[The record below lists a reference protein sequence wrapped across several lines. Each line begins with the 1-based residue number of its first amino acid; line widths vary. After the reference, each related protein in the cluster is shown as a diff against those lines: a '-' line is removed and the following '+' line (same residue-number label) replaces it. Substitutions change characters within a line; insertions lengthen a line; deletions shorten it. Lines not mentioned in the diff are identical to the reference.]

1 MIKLLPR
8 LGLSSGETVF
18 GSLTHP
24 IRTFDKRI
32 WLVLIGLAVCIL
44 AFVQSLN
51 ILASKNREQVNQ
63 ELQKLIGTNAT
74 FDGLEVSLWGGL
86 GFSAK
91 GFRIA
96 DNPRFAATPLLHATE
111 LKLGVSLPQLLLGR
125 VVIDSLTFKNPE
137 LQVITDEE
145 GLLNLTGLRFSK
157 KELGVIPKLRMTSPE
172 KKHPAVSF
180 LVTKIRLKNGRVDF
194 FDRSIKEPAEI
205 QIKNIDMD
213 VDGLDAEA
221 KTGFRL
227 AAALTEGLRHD
238 VKIEG
243 QLGPIQ
249 HDGGWSQQP
258 VDLEIRFDSLHVP
271 MLARA
276 MPFLRNKIPRELDV
290 TGPMAL
296 RAKMAG
302 TFEQPRL
309 TDVTLKVPFFGSSDY
324 NAVLTGAMEL
334 SESRAW
340 NEAQVKGKLTLDPV
354 NLTNL
359 RNLPILKQLLPVELA
374 TEGSMSVYSQFEG
387 TWEQL
392 RIGALMKADKSE
404 LRYRDWLRK
413 PAGSS
418 ARLQAKISRQKRGLV
433 LHESELNL
441 GNSTMTLSGMVE
453 ETAESRLKLK
463 LHSHLGS
470 LAPWGHLLSPLSF
483 YGIGGWVNWDITL
496 EKNLAFFDSGWVIR
510 GRLKLDDA
518 ELRHKES
525 GRKIDHLNASILFL
539 GSEARVENASF
550 RLGSSRLSM
559 AADVVDFSGPKAI
572 YKLWS
577 AELNPADLPA
587 FPVGKASRI
596 GNLTSSG
603 TVYMQD
609 GALWAQG
616 SLASSEGRLQ
626 DTAYRNLRA
635 DVAWS
640 PAGMNF
646 KNLTL
651 QTMQGTLR
659 SEGFWLVH
667 GKRSNSFEV
676 ASQIDSVDIPTLMSQ
691 QFPQVRNRVEGQ
703 LNFRGR
709 FSATTQNGR
718 LLRHDLKGS
727 AETGIQ
733 RGTIR
738 DFNLISLFFLRGNES
753 PSSKISARLPTNLV
767 ALVEQ
772 RDTPFDNLKANF
784 TVEQQRIRTHNLSL
798 STPDYTLTAA
808 GWMAFDG
815 QTKWNGS
822 LVLAPWVTQELQ
834 REYRAIRYLLDRQG
848 RLSISFRVEGTF
860 PNIRVRPESRALA
873 QILGWR
879 SPVSGEKDPNSE
891 EKKGWL
897 PGSLEQLLHR

>member
-1 MIKLLPR
+1 VIKLFPR
-8 LGLSSGETVF
+8 LDQSSGETVF

-32 WLVLIGLAVCIL
+32 WLILIGVAVCVL

-51 ILASKNREQVNQ
+51 VLVSRNREQVNQ
-63 ELQKLIGTNAT
+63 ELQKLIGTSAT

-96 DNPRFAATPLLHATE
+96 DNPRFAATPLLYATE

-137 LQVITDEE
+137 FQVITDEE
-145 GLLNLTGLRFSK
+145 GLLNLTALRFSK
-157 KELGVIPKLRMTSPE
+157 KELGVIPKLRMTAPD
-172 KKHPAVSF
+172 KKHPPVSF
-180 LVTKIRLKNGRVDF
+180 LVTKVRLKNGRVDF
-194 FDRSIKEPAEI
+194 FDRSVKEPAEI

-213 VDGLDAEA
+213 VDGLEAEA

-227 AAALTEGLRHD
+227 TAALTEGLRHD
-238 VKIEG
+238 VKIAG

-249 HDGGWSQQP
+249 HDGDWTQQP
-258 VDLEIRFDSLHVP
+258 VDLQIRFDSLYVP

-276 MPFLRNKIPRELDV
+276 IPFLRNKIPRELDV

-302 TFEQPRL
+302 TFAQPRL
-309 TDVTLKVPFFGSSDY
+309 TDVSLKIPVFGSSDY
-324 NAVLTGAMEL
+324 NAVLTGAMDL

-340 NEAQVKGKLTLDPV
+340 NDAQVKGKLTLDPV
-354 NLTNL
+354 NLTDL
-359 RNLPILKQLLPVELA
+359 RNLPIVKQLLPVELA

-387 TWEQL
+387 SWEQL

-441 GNSTMTLSGMVE
+441 GNSRMTLSGMVE
-453 ETAESRLKLK
+453 QTAESRLKLK
-463 LHSHLGS
+463 LHSHLRS

-496 EKNLAFFDSGWVIR
+496 ERNLAFFDSGWDIR

-525 GRKIDHLNASILFL
+525 GRKIDHLNANILFL
-539 GSEARVENASF
+539 GSAARVENASF
-550 RLGSSRLSM
+550 HLGSSRLSL
-559 AADVVDFSGPKAI
+559 AADVVDFAGPKAT

-587 FPVGKASRI
+587 FPTGTASRI
-596 GNLTSSG
+596 RNLTSSG
-603 TVYMQD
+603 TLYMQD

-626 DTAYRNLRA
+626 DTSYRNLRA
-635 DVAWS
+635 DVVWS

-651 QTMQGTLR
+651 QTMQGTVH
-659 SEGFWLVH
+659 SDGFWLVH
-667 GKRSNSFEV
+667 GKRSNSLEV
-676 ASQIDSVDIPTLMSQ
+676 ASQIDSLDIATLMSQ
-691 QFPQVRNRVEGQ
+691 QSRSVQRHNSKRPPSPTRSERVGRDRN
-703 LNFRGR
+703 
-709 FSATTQNGR
+709 ST
-718 LLRHDLKGS
+718 RHDQRFQSHFAVFSQGQRATFIQDICPS
-727 AETGIQ
+727 A
-733 RGTIR
+733 
-738 DFNLISLFFLRGNES
+738 D
-753 PSSKISARLPTNLV
+753 
-767 ALVEQ
+767 
-772 RDTPFDNLKANF
+772 
-784 TVEQQRIRTHNLSL
+784 
-798 STPDYTLTAA
+798 
-808 GWMAFDG
+808 
-815 QTKWNGS
+815 
-822 LVLAPWVTQELQ
+822 
-834 REYRAIRYLLDRQG
+834 
-848 RLSISFRVEGTF
+848 
-860 PNIRVRPESRALA
+860 ESRRFAGA
-873 QILGWR
+873 TR
-879 SPVSGEKDPNSE
+879 YTV
-891 EKKGWL
+891 
-897 PGSLEQLLHR
+897 